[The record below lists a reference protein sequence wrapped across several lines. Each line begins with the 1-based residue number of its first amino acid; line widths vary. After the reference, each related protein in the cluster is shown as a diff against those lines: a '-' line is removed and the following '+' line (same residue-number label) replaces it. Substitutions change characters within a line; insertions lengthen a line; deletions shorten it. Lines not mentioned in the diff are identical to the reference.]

1 MRFGLTNLENKI
13 WKEMVKALNKEEI
26 DNLRDSARTR
36 ISCIRRGDMYI
47 IKITVNDVL
56 FFAAKTKVKL
66 SFSAMEKAFIGCV
79 DDGVIYKPWYECN
92 NDERVNI
99 YKCFN
104 SLAKDLSY
112 KKDIVKD
119 SYMQVCEISFSL
131 DSALNPNLKKD

>member
-1 MRFGLTNLENKI
+1 MRFNLTKTETKI
-13 WKEMVKALNKEEI
+13 WKEMVKALKKEEM
-26 DNLRDSARTR
+26 NELKDSAISR

-79 DDGVIYKPWYECN
+79 DDGVIYKPWYECSTE
-92 NDERVNI
+92 ERVNI

-119 SYMQVCEISFSL
+119 SYMQVCEVSFSL
-131 DSALNPNLKKD
+131 DRALNPNLKNK